1 MPNTTSTPPK
11 ENIAALRRLMAER
24 GLAAYVIPATDPHM
38 SEYLPEHWKA
48 LYWASGFSG
57 SAGTLVVTK
66 DFAGLWTDSRYF
78 LAAEQQLAGGGIELV
93 KLVVPHTPEFADW
106 LADTLN
112 DGDTVG
118 VDGHLL
124 SRGLYKA
131 LEEKTRPHGIR
142 LDPGAD
148 LVAPLWAGRPPLPAE
163 PVFEYPVKFAGA
175 SRKEKLDQIRTA
187 LGAQKAEY
195 TVISSL
201 DDIAWAFN
209 LRGRDVPYNPLFV
222 AHAVIGP
229 TEAALFIDPAKMPDD
244 IRRKL
249 GRDGVKVY
257 PYSAVT
263 AYLSKLPAKA
273 AVFIDPKRVSQ
284 NLPGALPATAKVLEG
299 INVTTWLKACKTP
312 AEAAHTRNTMVKD
325 GVVLTKFFYWLSQ
338 NIGRQRITELD
349 CEAKLHALRLEQK
362 DNVGESFGTI
372 SAYGPHAAMPHYSAT
387 PDSNV
392 ELKPEGLYLLDSG
405 GQYLG
410 GTTDTTRVMS
420 LGHITDTQ
428 RTDYTLVLKGLIAV
442 CSIRFP
448 RGTRGYQL
456 DTLARQAMWRR
467 GINFGHGTGHGVGYY
482 LNVHEGPQSISPT
495 PGATAVMEAP
505 MLPGMITSVEP
516 GIYRAG
522 QHGVRLENLVLCVED
537 EKTEFGEFLRFEVL
551 TLAPLFTNLVD
562 KSLLT
567 KEEVAWLKA
576 YNGLVLR
583 KLGRFL
589 TEEEKVWCR
598 ANGSFA

>member
-1 MPNTTSTPPK
+1 MPAPTSSPAQ
-11 ENIAALRRLMAER
+11 NIAALRRLLAER
-24 GLAAYVIPATDPHM
+24 GLDAYVIPATDPHL

-78 LAAEQQLAGGGIELV
+78 LAAEQQLAGSGIQLM

-106 LADTLN
+106 LADTLKE
-112 DGDTVG
+112 GETVG

-124 SRGLYKA
+124 SRAWYKA

-142 LDPGAD
+142 LDPHAD
-148 LVAPLWAGRPPLPAE
+148 LVAPLWHGRPPLPAE
-163 PVFEYPVKFAGA
+163 AVYEFPVKFAGA
-175 SRKEKLDQIRTA
+175 SRKEKLAQIRSA
-187 LGAQKAEY
+187 LGLQKAEY

-222 AHAVIGP
+222 AHAVVGP
-229 TEAALFIDPAKMPDD
+229 KEAALFIDPAKMPEN

-249 GRDGVKVY
+249 NGDGVKVY
-257 PYSAVT
+257 PYTSVT
-263 AYLSKLPAKA
+263 DYLGKLPAKA

-312 AEAAHTRNTMVKD
+312 AEAAHTRTTMAKD

-338 NIGRQRITELD
+338 TVGKQKITELD
-349 CEAKLHALRLEQK
+349 CETKLHALRLEQK
-362 DNVGESFGTI
+362 DCIGESFGTI

-387 PDSNV
+387 PGSNV

-405 GQYLG
+405 GQYFG
-410 GTTDTTRVMS
+410 GTTDTTRVIS
-420 LGHITDTQ
+420 LGHINDEQ
-428 RTDYTLVLKGLIAV
+428 MTDYTLVLKGLIAV

-448 RGTRGYQL
+448 KGTRGYQL
-456 DTLARQAMWRR
+456 DTLARQAMWQQ
-467 GINFGHGTGHGVGYY
+467 GINFGHGTGHGVGYF

-522 QHGVRLENLVLCVED
+522 KHGVRLENLVLCVED

-551 TLAPLFTNLVD
+551 TVAPIFTNLVK

-567 KEEVAWLKA
+567 RSEILWLRAYNRWVLRKVGRYLSGEERDWLKA
-576 YNGLVLR
+576 GCGV
-583 KLGRFL
+583 
-589 TEEEKVWCR
+589 V
-598 ANGSFA
+598 